1 MANDKSI
8 ENMKEK
14 VSAKKFEML
23 QICASAPN
31 RFEKEKCK
39 GAIYALEWVLNN
51 VFGDQGSPLLK

>member
-1 MANDKSI
+1 MDNKNDVK
-8 ENMKEK
+8 NLKEK
-14 VSAKKFEML
+14 VESKKFEMV

-51 VFGDQGSPLLK
+51 VFGDQKSPLLK